1 MEKLFEKAVIK
12 EGFISKKKK
21 KKAQKLVKNGIKKY
35 TGDWMYNSPN
45 RPPDTQWTWENHI
58 NLADCYRNANQKHSE
73 VSHHKG
79 QNGYH

>member
-35 TGDWMYNSPN
+35 TGD
-45 RPPDTQWTWENHI
+45 
-58 NLADCYRNANQKHSE
+58 
-73 VSHHKG
+73 
-79 QNGYH
+79 